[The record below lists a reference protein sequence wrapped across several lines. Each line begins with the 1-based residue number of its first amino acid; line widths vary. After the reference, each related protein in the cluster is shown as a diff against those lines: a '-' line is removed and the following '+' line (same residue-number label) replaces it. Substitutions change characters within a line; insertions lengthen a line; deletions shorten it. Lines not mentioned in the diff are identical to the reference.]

1 MLEMVSQ
8 RDIARLCGVNDIT
21 IHRWKKTGVL
31 PPPDAKIGEK
41 RVAWLKSTIDMWIE
55 MRDSKTAS

>member
-8 RDIARLCGVNDIT
+8 RDIARLVGVNDIT

-31 PPPDAKIGEK
+31 EGE
-41 RVAWLKSTIDMWIE
+41 RAEDHSGSY
-55 MRDSKTAS
+55 R